1 MFREVVLKLNPNYSA
16 AHIQLS
22 ILDIR
27 KGKLTAALDHV
38 SRAQQINPSRA
49 GYYTL
54 IGNIIHRLGR
64 NIEAAKWARFVELV
78 KFHIRDDLPRP

>member
-27 KGKLTAALDHV
+27 EGKLTAALGHA
-38 SRAQQINPSRA
+38 SRAQQIKPS
-49 GYYTL
+49 
-54 IGNIIHRLGR
+54 
-64 NIEAAKWARFVELV
+64 
-78 KFHIRDDLPRP
+78 